1 MDKNQGNSGKRG
13 LFLADL
19 LRGIGI
25 GVAFIIPGFS
35 GGSVAAILG
44 IYERLVGAIASIFK
58 SFKSS
63 ITTVLP
69 IGIGMVVGAI
79 SLLFPLKWA
88 LGTVPFPTVSLF
100 VGLTLGCL
108 PSLYGNIR
116 GRITVSNAVAFAL
129 PMVLTLLLSFAPIGS
144 EVDLSSPGPLGY
156 LLLLLVGI
164 VGSSALVIPGISGS
178 MLLLM
183 LGYYNPIVVMITD
196 LIKGVLRGSF
206 AGGLTSIAVI
216 ATLALGICI
225 GFIGISVIMKKL
237 FEVCKRGTYFAI
249 IGFIIGSLP
258 TVYSSTYKDGG
269 FTPETLPASPLHWIV
284 CAAMLALGVAIA
296 YGFFL
301 LAKRK
306 NARNK

>member
-79 SLLFPLKWA
+79 SLLFPLKWT

-108 PSLYGNIR
+108 PSLYENIR

-206 AGGLTSIAVI
+206 AGGLTSVAVL

-269 FTPETLPASPLHWIV
+269 FTPETLPASPLHWIG
-284 CAAMLALGVAIA
+284 CAAMLALGIAIA

>member
-13 LFLADL
+13 LFLADI

-206 AGGLTSIAVI
+206 AGGLTSVAVL

-269 FTPETLPASPLHWIV
+269 FTPETLPASPLHWIG